1 MEIVMSLNKHQATS
15 TRTGAFF
22 VPHDIKAP
30 LKGASMGPLFG
41 LTAAVKDMYD
51 IAGERTGGGSP
62 EWLAEQKLASKHAPA
77 VSKILDAGATIIGKT
92 ICDEFFFSITGAN
105 AHYGTPENVRA
116 PGRIPGG
123 SSSGSAAATAAGCC
137 DFALGSDT
145 GGSVRI
151 PASFCG
157 LYGIRPTHGRVDLS
171 GAMPMAPSFDVCG
184 WFANGPGVLQKVGAV
199 LLGSGGVKAAVTKV
213 VIADDAFAEVDSE
226 VAGLARRFLVRAE
239 ARLPKPSHEKVSLQG
254 LEAWRE
260 TFRILQAFET
270 WKSNGDFIERKKPNL
285 GPGNKERLLF
295 GATVTEEMTKASQK
309 IRDQARE
316 RIEGLLK
323 PGTVLAM
330 PTSPSIAPLRDSVGK
345 EQEAARLR
353 IIRLTSISGLS
364 GMPQLTMPMGTIQ
377 GCPVGFSFLGWKGG
391 DEALLDLAISLSR
404 YCGLT
409 LDTAE

>member
-1 MEIVMSLNKHQATS
+1 MKIVMSPNEHHT
-15 TRTGAFF
+15 TPIRTGAFF

-30 LKGASMGPLFG
+30 LKGASTGPLFG

-51 IAGERTGGGSP
+51 IAGERTGGGNP
-62 EWLAEQKLASKHAPA
+62 EWLAEQKPALAHAPA
-77 VSKILDAGATIIGKT
+77 VGKILDAGATVIGKT

-116 PGRIPGG
+116 PGRFPGG

-157 LYGIRPTHGRVDLS
+157 LYGIRPTHNRVDLL

-199 LLGSGGVKAAVTKV
+199 LLGGSGIKAPITKLV
-213 VIADDAFAEVDSE
+213 VADDAFAEADSE
-226 VAGLARRFLVRAE
+226 VASLARRFLVRAE
-239 ARLPKPSHEKVSLQG
+239 TRLPKPSHEKISPQG
-254 LEAWRE
+254 LDAWRE
-260 TFRILQAFET
+260 SFRILQAYET
-270 WKSNGDFIERKKPNL
+270 WKSNGDFIQRKKPNL

-295 GATVTEEMTKASQK
+295 GATVTEEMTKPAQK

-316 RIEGLLK
+316 RMEALLK
-323 PGTVLAM
+323 PGTILAM
-330 PTSPSIAPLRDSVGK
+330 PTAPSIAPLRESVGK
-345 EQEAARLR
+345 EQEATRLR

-364 GMPQLTMPMGTIQ
+364 GVPQLTMPMGTIQ